1 MSLRV
6 ITPPTPVVVPA
17 DIAGSH
23 AADDPKVI
31 AAIAAVT
38 GTLDAPTG
46 WLGRA
51 IGAQTL
57 ELRLE
62 RFDCG
67 EIALPCPPIIGS
79 VVIEYLDTDL
89 DEQTFDAENY
99 ELLSDGR
106 IWLKT
111 GKSWPTLGQHP
122 EPIRIQ
128 YQAGYS
134 TVPAAIKQAV
144 IVMVQDLIA
153 TSAENLFV
161 RSDEVEGVGTVQYT
175 VSDQASALVQR
186 AADRLLMN
194 SGLRVYR

>member
-1 MSLRV
+1 
-6 ITPPTPVVVPA
+6 VVPA

-23 AADDPKVI
+23 AEDDAKVI

-38 GTLDAPTG
+38 ATLDAPTG

-67 EIALPCPPIIGS
+67 EVTLPCPPIIGS
-79 VVIEYLDTDL
+79 VEIKYLDVDL
-89 DEQTFDAENY
+89 DEQTYDAENY

-111 GKSWPTLGQHP
+111 GKSWPTLGRHP
-122 EPIRIQ
+122 EPIRIR
-128 YQAGYS
+128 YQAGYAA
-134 TVPAAIKQAV
+134 VPAAIKQA
-144 IVMVQDLIA
+144 IVVMAQDLIS
-153 TSAENLFV
+153 TSAENLFI
-161 RSDEVEGVGTVQYT
+161 RSDEIEGVGTVQYT